1 MIVAHQ
7 KKDENIIEYILYMW
21 QVEDLA
27 RAYNLDMKEIEK
39 NVISQYKQPDDVMEQ
54 IKEWWENLVA
64 MMKAEKTEKN
74 GHLQVISNT
83 VNDVNHLHLEL
94 LGKPGEAAYQLT
106 YNSVATLLKEFDN
119 KSGNSFKNDVE
130 AALTAIYSAFM
141 LKLQGKEIT
150 EGTDDAVKRF
160 SKWLALLAKR
170 YKEELEMK
178 E

>member
-1 MIVAHQ
+1 MIIAHQ

-39 NVISQYKQPDDVMEQ
+39 NIISQYKQPDDVMVQ

-64 MMKAEKTEKN
+64 MMKTEKIEKS
-74 GHLQVISNT
+74 GHLQVITNT
-83 VNDVNHLHLEL
+83 INDVNRLHLEL
-94 LGKPGEAAYQLT
+94 LNKPGEAAYQHA
-106 YNSVATLLKEFDN
+106 YNSVASLLKEFDK
-119 KSGNSFKNDVE
+119 KSENRFKNDVE
-130 AALTAIYSAFM
+130 AAITAIYSAFM
-141 LKLQGKEIT
+141 LKLQGKDLT

-160 SKWLALLAKR
+160 SKWLALLAKK

>member
-1 MIVAHQ
+1 MIIAHQ
-7 KKDENIIEYILYMW
+7 KKDKNIIEYILYMW

-39 NVISQYKQPDDVMEQ
+39 HVISQYDQPEEVITQ
-54 IKEWWENLVA
+54 IREWWENLVA
-64 MMKAEKTEKN
+64 MIKTEKIEKN
-74 GHLQVISNT
+74 GHLQVITNT
-83 VNDVNHLHLEL
+83 VNDVNRLHLEL
-94 LGKPGEAAYQLT
+94 LNKPGEAAYQLA
-106 YNSVATLLKEFDN
+106 YNSVATLLKEFDK
-119 KSGNSFKNDVE
+119 KSNNRFKNDIE

-160 SKWLALLAKR
+160 GKFLAILAKR